1 MSRLGNQDVNTI
13 LELVL
18 QRVAHSNVRN
28 IPPKG
33 SELTSALVKKLKPIM
48 FFCWQK

>member
-33 SELTSALVKKLKPIM
+33 IDLTSALVKKLKPIM